1 MKTITKNQIIKAGE
15 YIKKNCR
22 PLEKARFGYLFE
34 GNNIPGAIVEELK
47 KFQNPDGGFGH
58 SLESDFLLPDSSPMA
73 TTIAF
78 QFLEEISDPNDEVI
92 EKAVKYLEKC
102 FVKDRQG
109 WFTVPK
115 QVNNYP
121 HAVWWHWDGVKK
133 QTVIDDSW
141 GNPTA
146 EIIGYLNK
154 YKKFIT
160 TLDLDVLTEN
170 TISYWENRREFSS
183 EHEVYCFIRLYNHLP
198 LDKAKRLEKKI
209 KEATEKLVCLDYKKW
224 NTYVPQP
231 LQFENFAKS
240 GIEKNLDYLVT
251 TIGENGVW
259 SPNWIWHQYED
270 VWLEQKIKWEGV
282 LTIHNL
288 GILKRH
294 NRIE

>member
-92 EKAVKYLEKC
+92 E
-102 FVKDRQG
+102 
-109 WFTVPK
+109 
-115 QVNNYP
+115 
-121 HAVWWHWDGVKK
+121 
-133 QTVIDDSW
+133 DSW

-154 YKKFIT
+154 YKTFIT

-170 TISYWENRREFSS
+170 TISYWKNRREFPS